1 MHSPPPAT
9 LADVLLNAASLPSP
23 HALVT
28 VHRDGSETPLSYP
41 GLLARARGLL
51 AALQAQGLSPG
62 QAVLSQVGAS
72 ARQLEVFWACVLGG
86 LVPVLLPKVA
96 SWRRE
101 SEASRRLRAVCSLL
115 GPSTTLLIDDDQRA
129 DHAAGAAALPRGMR
143 WLCDPGEADATR
155 AREHRAQPGDLA
167 YLQLS
172 SGSTGMP
179 KGVRLTHANMLANL
193 RDMAQAQGLLP
204 AHGFLNWMPYYHD
217 MGLVMFHLLPAYLG
231 AGQVKLDAADFVADP
246 LLWLTKIH
254 QHRSAVVGGPNFG
267 LRHVLDK
274 LDGGP
279 PQGVDLS
286 CVRLWFNGAEPIWV
300 PTMRAFVSRMAA
312 AGLRPDAMAPAYGL
326 AEATVVVSLS
336 PRGTRALTHRLDR
349 QALLRDGL
357 VRDAAEGVEAIEY
370 ADVGLPLASTQ
381 VRVVG
386 EDGSDLGEQRLGEV
400 QVRGASVTSGY
411 ETRAEGAA
419 RECFD
424 AEGWLRTGDL
434 GFLRGGR
441 LTITGRLKDVIAIHG
456 RQVMAVDVEQHL
468 GQLFGL
474 KTGRIA
480 ACGVPQADGSEA
492 VVLFV
497 VARAHD
503 DGWRLL
509 HRLRAAAEAYL
520 AHPVVGALP
529 VRRIPHTS
537 SGKPQRH
544 PLARQWQ
551 LGAFAE
557 LLQAFHAHAPQAP
570 APAPANDGLVR
581 QVVQAWSE
589 ALRLRPGDIGLDT
602 PFTALG
608 GGSVQA
614 IQALALLERSLG
626 RRLGTGLLIDG
637 RTVRDTVA
645 CLERHLAPEATCA
658 ASADTAV
665 SVSVSASAGACAP
678 AQAPAAPSP
687 AIAVIGMACRFPGA
701 ASPAQFWGQLRDGVS
716 SIREVPAPPWMPEG
730 QRLHMG
736 RIDGIELFAADF
748 FGLDDE
754 EARLMDPQQRLMLEV
769 GYEALDDAGYTGTRM
784 PAQRQVGVYV
794 GATHNAYLESL
805 IELRRRGDFPAA
817 QHPQLLPG
825 NLLSII
831 AARLSQRLD
840 LKGPALHIDTA
851 CASSLVAL
859 HCACTDLRSSQSEI
873 ALAGGVSL
881 LSTLS
886 MMQLL
891 GQTGTLSDEGVC
903 RVFDEA
909 ASGMVASEGLGL
921 VVLKRLDQAL
931 ADGDRIDAVIS
942 ATAVTNDGHSI
953 GLMAP
958 TLEGQEAML
967 RQALAQAGLHPS
979 QIGYVEA
986 HGTGTPVGDAI
997 EVHAL
1002 TNVFGEPAGAPYCGI
1017 GSVKA
1022 NIGHPMAAAGVAGL
1036 IKLLLSLRHGL
1047 LPPTLNLRKPHPN
1060 LRLEHTPFWPVLS
1073 AAPWPRGVAPR
1084 HAGIS
1089 SFGFGGTN
1097 AHAIVSDAPLP
1108 AARARTTRSH
1118 HLLCLSARNR
1128 EELLAVRSRLLDQ
1141 LLEQP
1146 DLSMLDLSYTR
1157 CAGREAFRLRECLVV
1172 CGVRD
1177 AIEQLRHGPRA
1188 WPGDEGLAALVALGQ
1203 RWLRGEPVD
1212 WNEHFRGSG
1221 ARIVPLPTYPF
1232 TRRAYWLP
1240 GSSPDTRGQPAP
1252 AARER
1257 AGGPPGAS
1265 AAGPDGQRCAP
1276 ARAANAEEANR
1287 RTAPGTTTVTAIA
1300 SPPAAPPP
1308 ASPLAEDTVAHWIET
1323 ELASH
1328 GIRCADRSV
1337 PFARLGADSL
1347 IAVHTCH
1354 ALAARLGAD
1363 VSMALFFEY
1372 ASVERLARHLARL
1385 HSPSIER
1392 LLAEATTRAPL
1403 TPP

>member
-1 MHSPPPAT
+1 MHSPQPAT

-28 VHRDGSETPLSYP
+28 VHRDGSETSLSYP

-101 SEASRRLRAVCSLL
+101 SEASRRLHAVCSLL
-115 GPSTTLLIDDDQRA
+115 APSAALLIDEDQRA
-129 DHAAGAAALPRGMR
+129 DYAGGAAALPSGTR

-155 AREHRAQPGDLA
+155 ARTHRAQPGDLA

-179 KGVRLTHANMLANL
+179 KGVRLTHSNMLANL
-193 RDMAQAQGLLP
+193 RDMAQAHWLLP

-267 LRHVLDK
+267 LRHVLEK

-279 PQGVDLS
+279 PEGVDLS

-300 PTMRAFVSRMAA
+300 PTMRAFMSRMAT
-312 AGLRPDAMAPAYGL
+312 AGLRPEAMTPAYGL

-336 PRGTRALTHRLDR
+336 PLGTRALTHQLDR
-349 QALLRDGL
+349 QAMLRDGL
-357 VRDAAEGVEAIEY
+357 VRDAADGVEAIEY

-419 RECFD
+419 RERFD
-424 AEGWLRTGDL
+424 AQGWLRTGDL

-456 RQVMAVDVEQHL
+456 RKVMAVDVEQHL

-497 VARAHD
+497 VARARD

-520 AHPVVGALP
+520 AHPVACALP

-544 PLARQWQ
+544 QLGRQWQ
-551 LGAFAE
+551 LGEFAE
-557 LLQAFHAHAPQAP
+557 LLQAFHAHAPQVPSQAP
-570 APAPANDGLVR
+570 AHDGLVR

-589 ALRLRPGDIGLDT
+589 ALRLRPSDIGLDT
-602 PFTALG
+602 PFTSLG
-608 GGSVQA
+608 GGSVHA
-614 IQALALLERSLG
+614 IQALALLEKRLG
-626 RRLGTGLLIDG
+626 RRLGTGLLADG
-637 RTVRDTVA
+637 RTVRETVA
-645 CLERHLAPEATCA
+645 YLERPPAPEAACA
-658 ASADTAV
+658 ASAGA
-665 SVSVSASAGACAP
+665 SVSACAP
-678 AQAPAAPSP
+678 AQAPTDASP

-701 ASPAQFWGQLRDGVS
+701 ASPAQFWSQLRDGVS

-736 RIDGIELFAADF
+736 RVDGIELFAADF
-748 FGLDDE
+748 FGVDDE

-769 GYEALDDAGYTGTRM
+769 GYEALDDAGYTGARM
-784 PAQRQVGVYV
+784 PAQRNVGVYV
-794 GATHNAYLESL
+794 GAIYNAYLESL

-817 QHPQLLPG
+817 QHPQLLPD

-859 HCACTDLRSSQSEI
+859 HCACTDLRSGQCEI

-909 ASGMVASEGLGL
+909 ASGMVASEGVGL

-967 RQALAQAGLHPS
+967 RQALAKAGLHPS

-1002 TNVFGEPAGAPYCGI
+1002 TSVFGEPAGAPYCGI

-1073 AAPWPRGVAPR
+1073 AAPWPRGAVPR

-1172 CGVRD
+1172 CSVRD

-1188 WPGDEGLAALVALGQ
+1188 WPGDDGLAALGQ
-1203 RWLRGEPVD
+1203 RWRRGEPVD
-1212 WNEHFRGSG
+1212 WTEHFRGSG
-1221 ARIVPLPTYPF
+1221 ARIVPLPAYPF

-1252 AARER
+1252 PACER
-1257 AGGPPGAS
+1257 GDGSPGAS
-1265 AAGPDGQRCAP
+1265 ASGRDGQRPAP
-1276 ARAANAEEANR
+1276 ARATEALEAPR
-1287 RTAPGTTTVTAIA
+1287 RTMPSSA

-1328 GIRCADRSV
+1328 DILCADRSV
-1337 PFARLGADSL
+1337 PFSRLGADSL

-1385 HSPSIER
+1385 HGPLIER